1 MNDRNSIRCAPCRR
15 PVLPVTPPPASAD
28 HRSLATAVTA
38 TVSARARPANDRA
51 PPDPAATRLVIHL
64 LGEVVVVIDGR
75 PVPEL
80 AAPRM
85 QRLWARLVLARG
97 HRLLRNQLA
106 CELWPESSDAQAR
119 TNLRKLLHD
128 LRRSLPAEPELVDV
142 DSRAV
147 RWCAG
152 PSAWVDVLTFTDAV
166 ARGELGEAI
175 GSYGGVLLPDCDDDL
190 WVEAERERLRRLAV
204 ETLAG
209 LAAEADAEHRDSDVV
224 GYARNLLRIDAL
236 HEPACRVL
244 MRALARR
251 GERSEALRTYDRL
264 AGMLAGEL
272 GVAPEPAT
280 TALAERLR
288 RPAWGDRTG
297 PALAGRSR
305 EWRAA
310 TAAWREAVGGRAR
323 LLCVTGEAGIGKSRL
338 VEELARRAAAD
349 GHAVVYGR
357 AYEAAGRPPWGPVI
371 DWLRSE
377 PVRSGLDALDEVWLA
392 ELARLLPE
400 LRTAHPGIPPVP
412 PDADVGG
419 RRHLLDAVSR
429 GLLSSARPLL
439 LVLDDLQW
447 CDTETIELCG
457 FLVESAPSA
466 PVLVAGT
473 VRDEEVAGMHPLAR
487 LRRHLVRTG
496 ALSVIALDR
505 LDRAATTEI
514 AARAGRRRLGP
525 QAAARLWAET
535 EGNPLFVV
543 EAVRAGFG
551 SAHRGSIALTP
562 TVQAVITARL
572 DRLSPGARSLVE
584 VAATIGREFATPVLA
599 AASGRNE
606 DDLADDL
613 DELWRHS
620 IVRARGPVFDF
631 SHDRLRDVALAS
643 ISPARRRRL
652 HRSVADALEVQH
664 ADDLGPVSARIAVH
678 LAAAGLTSRALDAY
692 ERAARHAYQVFALD
706 ACIALLREALR
717 LLDRSVSGQSRDAVE
732 LRLLSAIGVPLVA
745 RLGYGAPEVQR
756 CYTRAL
762 TLHRRLGCSPSP
774 SVLRGLALHAVVT
787 CRFPRAEDLGRE
799 LIVAGRRDRTAR
811 VEGEYVLG
819 VTAFWRGDFA
829 AAEPHLSAAVDA
841 YHIEDAPL
849 HVARYAQ
856 DPLGVCLS
864 RLALTQLFRGRPDDA
879 ERSIEEALRVA
890 TELGNPMTVAYVRAF
905 DAILAAFEPGRRD
918 LDGTLAALG
927 AITSAVH
934 LGYFAIV
941 ARLLVGW
948 RDIRAGD
955 SAGMAM
961 LRRATDQ
968 LRREQPLHLTLGL
981 GFLARG
987 YRRTGDPAAG
997 RATVAEAL
1005 DVTERSG
1012 QRYLLAELLRVDAEL
1027 LALSGDEAGAVDG
1040 ARRAVETAVA
1050 ADSPWLRDRA
1060 LATLATLAR
1069 ISGRA

>member
-1 MNDRNSIRCAPCRR
+1 MIS
-15 PVLPVTPPPASAD
+15 
-28 HRSLATAVTA
+28 
-38 TVSARARPANDRA
+38 
-51 PPDPAATRLVIHL
+51 L
-64 LGEVVVVIDGR
+64 LGEVAVVVDGR

-106 CELWPESSDAQAR
+106 CELWPQSSDAQAR

-152 PSAWVDVLTFTDAV
+152 SMVWVDVLAFTDAL
-166 ARGELGEAI
+166 AKGELREAV
-175 GSYGGVLLPDCDDDL
+175 GSYGGVLLPDCDDDI
-190 WVEAERERLRRLAV
+190 WVEGERERLRRLAV

-209 LAAEADAEHRDSDVV
+209 LAAEADAEHRDSDAVR
-224 GYARNLLRIDAL
+224 YARRLLQIDPL
-236 HEPACRVL
+236 HEPGCRLL
-244 MRALARR
+244 MRALVRR

-264 AGMLAGEL
+264 ARMLAGEL
-272 GVAPEPAT
+272 GAAPEPAT
-280 TALAERLR
+280 TALAEQLR

-297 PALAGRSR
+297 PALVGRAR

-323 LLCVTGEAGIGKSRL
+323 LLCVTGKAGIGKSRL
-338 VEELARRAAAD
+338 VEELARRVAAD
-349 GHAVVYGR
+349 GHAVLYGR
-357 AYEAAGRPPWGPVI
+357 AYEAAGRPPWGPVV

-400 LRTAHPGIPPVP
+400 LRTAHPGIPAVP
-412 PDADVGG
+412 PEADVGG
-419 RRHLLDAVSR
+419 RRHLLDAVCR

-457 FLVESAPSA
+457 FLVQSAPSA

-473 VRDEEVAGMHPLAR
+473 VRDEEVGRMHPLAR
-487 LRRHLVRTG
+487 LRRNLVPTG
-496 ALSVIALDR
+496 ALSIIVLDH

-514 AARAGRRRLGP
+514 AARVGRRRLGP
-525 QAAARLWAET
+525 GAADRLWAET

-551 SAHRGSIALTP
+551 SAHRGPIALTP

-584 VAATIGREFATPVLA
+584 VAATVGHEFTTPVLA
-599 AASGRNE
+599 AAAGRNE
-606 DDLADDL
+606 DDLTDDL

-643 ISPARRRRL
+643 ISPVRRRRL
-652 HRSVADALEVQH
+652 HRSVADALEAQH
-664 ADDLGPVSARIAVH
+664 ADDLGPVSARLAVH
-678 LAAAGLTSRALDAY
+678 LADAGLTPRALDAY

-717 LLDRSVSGQSRDAVE
+717 LLDRSHSGQSRDAVE
-732 LRLLSAIGVPLVA
+732 LRLLSTIGVPLVA
-745 RLGYGAPEVQR
+745 RLGYGAPDVQR

-762 TLHRRLGCSPSP
+762 TLHRRLGRSPSP
-774 SVLRGLALHAVVT
+774 SVLRGLALHALVT
-787 CRFPRAEDLGRE
+787 CHFPRAEDLGRE
-799 LIVAGRRDRTAR
+799 LVVAGRRERTAR

-819 VTAFWRGDFA
+819 VTTFWRGDFA
-829 AAEPHLSAAVDA
+829 AAERHLSAAIDA
-841 YHIEDAPL
+841 YHVEDAPL

-879 ERSIEEALRVA
+879 DRTIEEALRVA
-890 TELGNPMTVAYVRAF
+890 VELGNPMTVGYVRASN
-905 DAILAAFEPGRRD
+905 ALLATFEPERRD
-918 LDGTLAALG
+918 LDRAVTALD
-927 AITSAVH
+927 AVTSTMH
-934 LGYFAIV
+934 IGYFAVV
-941 ARLLVGW
+941 ARLLSGW
-948 RDIRAGD
+948 RDVYAGD
-955 SAGMAM
+955 LAGVAV
-961 LRRATDQ
+961 LRDATDRMRQ
-968 LRREQPLHLTLGL
+968 EQPLHLTLGL
-981 GFLARG
+981 SLLARG
-987 YRRTGDPAAG
+987 HAKAGEAAAG
-997 RATVAEAL
+997 RAAIAEGL
-1005 DVTERSG
+1005 DATERSG
-1012 QRYLLAELLRVDAEL
+1012 ERYLLAELLRIDAEL
-1027 LALSGDEAGAVDG
+1027 LAFSGDKAGAVAG
-1040 ARRAVETAVA
+1040 ARQAAATAA
-1050 ADSPWLRDRA
+1050 ATGSPWLRDRA
-1060 LATLATLAR
+1060 LATLAR
-1069 ISGRA
+1069 ISRRA